1 LKIFKIGIYA
11 YAVLLFASAS
21 YALMDIRG
29 ELLFEGTATTT
40 DMRPQTDD
48 QPTPGDTD
56 DSNEP
61 GITPE
66 PPTPG
71 EPDDSDEPGITPEPP
86 TPGEPDDSDEPGITP
101 EPPTPGE
108 PDDSDGTDEMVSG
121 GESKEDQADQE
132 GVA

>member
-1 LKIFKIGIYA
+1 MRKLKIFKIGIYA

-71 EPDDSDEPGITPEPP
+71 EPDDSD
-86 TPGEPDDSDEPGITP
+86 
-101 EPPTPGE
+101 
-108 PDDSDGTDEMVSG
+108 GTDEMVSG